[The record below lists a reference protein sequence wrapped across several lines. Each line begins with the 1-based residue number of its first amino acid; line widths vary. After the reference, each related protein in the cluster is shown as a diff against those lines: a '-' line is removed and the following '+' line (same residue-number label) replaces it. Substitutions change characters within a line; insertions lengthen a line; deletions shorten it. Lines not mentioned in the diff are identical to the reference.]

1 MHNPSH
7 ADSTVEI
14 TSVRFRPTMK
24 ALTPIFLYLGVFLLV
39 FAAIALLTYEPY
51 SEMVSKTPSG
61 TFTVAKMN
69 PPPDPAILLN
79 APVFVAVGVVAAAVA
94 IAMYNLVAGRF
105 GGVVVRTAG
114 SPAEEKG
121 VVIREVG
128 VCAAGGIGGVIFFG
142 LGACTCLLYMGL
154 GWLSSIWWP
163 HSGAIYGSNAT
174 EMIITALWIISQV
187 AVGFV
192 IFGGGA
198 LLYNLFLPWTRGA
211 VVTVREIEITGD
223 AGDEDHNGMYAV
235 RAFATPTVARAAA
248 AIGFGW
254 GCLLVATT
262 LIGAIADIP
271 FLPALPQTETF
282 VFDLLVCPFIYAGG
296 AFLIGAIASVIYN
309 ATARVLRGFVFRT
322 EREEKTGI

>member
-24 ALTPIFLYLGVFLLV
+24 ALTPIFLYLGVFILV

-51 SEMVSKTPSG
+51 SEMISKTPSG

-79 APVFVAVGVVAAAVA
+79 SLLFVVVGLVFAAVA

-105 GGVVVRTAG
+105 GGVTVRTG
-114 SPAEEKG
+114 FSPAEEREI
-121 VVIREVG
+121 VIRDVG

-163 HSGAIYGSNAT
+163 HSGAIYGSNTT
-174 EMIITALWIISQV
+174 EMIITVLWIISQV

-192 IFGGGA
+192 IFGGAA

-211 VVTVREIEITGD
+211 VVTVRGTAGGD
-223 AGDEDHNGMYAV
+223 GEEFTDRMYAI

-248 AIGFGW
+248 AIGFGF
-254 GCLLVATT
+254 GCLLVATM
-262 LIGAIADIP
+262 LLGAITGFP
-271 FLPALPQTETF
+271 FLPGLPETETF
-282 VFDLLVCPFIYAGG
+282 AFDLLVCPFIYAGG
-296 AFLIGAIASVIYN
+296 AFLIGAIASIIYN
-309 ATARVLRGFVFRT
+309 AAARVLRGFVFRA
-322 EREEKTGI
+322 EREENTTS

>member
-7 ADSTVEI
+7 PDSTVEI

-24 ALTPIFLYLGVFLLV
+24 ALTPIFLYLGVFILV

-51 SEMVSKTPSG
+51 SEMISKTPSG

-79 APVFVAVGVVAAAVA
+79 APIFVAVGMVAAAVA

-105 GGVVVRTAG
+105 RGIMVRTRG
-114 SPAEEKG
+114 SPGVEERG
-121 VVIREVG
+121 IAIRDLD

-142 LGACTCLLYMGL
+142 LGACTCLLYWGL

-163 HSGAIYGSNAT
+163 HSGAIYGFYTN
-174 EMIITALWIISQV
+174 EMTIITVLWIISQV

-192 IFGGGA
+192 VFGGAA

-211 VVTVREIEITGD
+211 VVTVRGTAGGD
-223 AGDEDHNGMYAV
+223 GEEFTDRMYAI

-248 AIGFGW
+248 AIGFGF
-254 GCLLVATT
+254 GCLLVATM
-262 LIGAIADIP
+262 LLGAITGFP
-271 FLPALPQTETF
+271 FLPGLPETETF
-282 VFDLLVCPFIYAGG
+282 AFDLLVCPFIYAGG
-296 AFLIGAIASVIYN
+296 AFLIGAIASIIYN
-309 ATARVLRGFVFRT
+309 AAARVLRGFVFRA
-322 EREEKTGI
+322 EREENTTS